1 MRRNENLMP
10 KAHIPKSESANTDVP
25 LAGEEFPATDQY
37 MMFGRIAMLRLRA
50 AREKRQKDE
59 DAIRD
64 NHLSLFER
72 MAKVPAPIAADDE
85 DEGILPEEDDKS
97 SP

>member
-1 MRRNENLMP
+1 MKKPNP
-10 KAHIPKSESANTDVP
+10 DTKITKSDDLE
-25 LAGEEFPATDQY
+25 EEKEFPETDQY
-37 MMFGRIAMLRLRA
+37 VMFGRIELLRLRA
-50 AREKRQKDE
+50 AKAKRQKNE

-85 DEGILPEEDDKS
+85 DEGILPEEDDQS
-97 SP
+97 SS

>member
-1 MRRNENLMP
+1 
-10 KAHIPKSESANTDVP
+10 V
-25 LAGEEFPATDQY
+25 
-37 MMFGRIAMLRLRA
+37 MFGRIELLRLRA
-50 AREKRQKDE
+50 AKAKRQKNE

-85 DEGILPEEDDKS
+85 DEGILPEEDDQS
-97 SP
+97 SS

>member
-1 MRRNENLMP
+1 MPRSPAPKNETNNSD
-10 KAHIPKSESANTDVP
+10 ADQADV
-25 LAGEEFPATDQY
+25 EFPETDQY
-37 MMFGRIAMLRLRA
+37 IMFGRIALLRLRA
-50 AREKRQKDE
+50 AREKLQKDE

>member
-1 MRRNENLMP
+1 MP
-10 KAHIPKSESANTDVP
+10 KSPAPQNETSNSDADQADV
-25 LAGEEFPATDQY
+25 EFLETDQY

-64 NHLSLFER
+64 THLSLFEK

-85 DEGILPEEDDKS
+85 DEGILPEEDDQS
-97 SP
+97 SS

>member
-1 MRRNENLMP
+1 MP
-10 KAHIPKSESANTDVP
+10 KPVKKMNDTDDP
-25 LAGEEFPATDQY
+25 QADEEFPATDQY

-85 DEGILPEEDDKS
+85 DEGITSEEDDQS
-97 SP
+97 SQ

>member
-1 MRRNENLMP
+1 MP
-10 KAHIPKSESANTDVP
+10 KPVKKMNDTDDP
-25 LAGEEFPATDQY
+25 QADEEFPATDQY

-59 DAIRD
+59 DAIRG

-72 MAKVPAPIAADDE
+72 MAKVTAPIAADDE
-85 DEGILPEEDDKS
+85 GEGIVSEEDEQS